1 MRQQKHAVP
10 RVAAAVNLITMEISG
25 ATGYRAGIE
34 AILTAEKLPV
44 GDLPASLDN
53 FLVAQ
58 ENGLIIG
65 TAGVEV
71 YGEYGLLRSVAVSPA
86 LRNKGVAGKL
96 LEHIENL
103 ARTQDLKMLFLLT
116 ETAQEYF
123 SRKGYR
129 TINRAD
135 VPAEVQ
141 QSSEFSSVCPQSA
154 IVMMKILSA

>member
-1 MRQQKHAVP
+1 M
-10 RVAAAVNLITMEISG
+10 AAAVNLITMEISG

-65 TAGVEV
+65 TAGVEI

-96 LEHIENL
+96 LEQVENL
-103 ARTQDLKMLFLLT
+103 ARTQELKKLFLLT
-116 ETAQEYF
+116 QTAQDYF
-123 SRKGYR
+123 SRKGYK
-129 TINRAD
+129 TISRAD
-135 VPAEVQ
+135 VPVEVQ

-154 IVMMKILSA
+154 IMMMKILQA

>member
-1 MRQQKHAVP
+1 MQQQKHAAP

-25 ATGYRAGIE
+25 ATGYRADIE
-34 AILTAEKLPV
+34 AILTAEKLPIS
-44 GDLPASLDN
+44 DLPASLDN

-65 TAGVEV
+65 TAGIEA
-71 YGEYGLLRSVAVSPA
+71 YGNYGLLRSVAVSPA

-96 LEHIENL
+96 LEQIEKL
-103 ARTQDLKMLFLLT
+103 ARAKDLNALFLLT

-123 SRKGYR
+123 SRKGYK
-129 TINRAD
+129 TISRAD
-135 VPAEVQ
+135 VTAEVQ